1 MKTKAIVRIVIW
13 SLILIFLVCAIVWLV
28 ASHFLMYHE
37 ASRTVQGPVIHLHP
51 IDSGEQ
57 HISDDV
63 RDIAIHWVSGSITIE
78 PGDVSQLVIS
88 ESGGQK
94 APLVWTQYD
103 NHLQIDY
110 CENDLSLKDLSK
122 DLKIT
127 VPRDYRCRWLIVNS
141 ASGSLNVQNLTVD
154 DVIIS
159 GASGKSY
166 FDSCHVKNLNLNTA
180 SGDIHFSGTLETLE
194 CDAASA
200 SVYAVL
206 DNVPDSISVEG
217 MSGKL
222 DLTLPEDAGFSA
234 SMNSLT
240 GKFQSEFSTVS
251 HNGTHVCG
259 DGRCSISVDGVSG
272 DLIIRKGKTHHDENS
287 AESQLHQE
295 ADHQEAVHQEADH
308 HGSDHD

>member
-1 MKTKAIVRIVIW
+1 MKTNAIVRIILW
-13 SLILIFLVCAIVWLV
+13 SLILIFLVCTIVWMV
-28 ASHFLMYHE
+28 GRYFLMYHE
-37 ASRTVQGPVIHLHP
+37 PPRAVQEQVYLHP

-57 HISDDV
+57 LISDEV
-63 RDIAIHWVSGSITIE
+63 RDISINWVSGSITIE

-88 ESGGQK
+88 ESGGQR
-94 APLVWTQYD
+94 APFVSTQYD
-103 NHLQIDY
+103 NHLQIDF
-110 CENDLSLKDLSK
+110 CENDLSFNTLSK

-127 VPRDYRCRWLIVNS
+127 VPRDYCCRWLIVSS
-141 ASGSLNVQNLTVD
+141 ASGSLKVQNLTVD

-159 GASGKSY
+159 GASGKSH

-180 SGDIHFSGTLETLE
+180 SGDLHFSGTLETLD
-194 CDAASA
+194 CSAASA

-234 SMNSLT
+234 SMDSLT

-251 HNGTHVCG
+251 HDGIHVCG
-259 DGRCSISVDGVSG
+259 DGRCSISMEGVSG
-272 DLIIRKGKTHHDENS
+272 NVILRKGKTHHDENS
-287 AESQLHQE
+287 AQSPL
-295 ADHQEAVHQEADH
+295 HQEAVHQEEAH

>member
-1 MKTKAIVRIVIW
+1 MKTNAIVRIILW
-13 SLILIFLVCAIVWLV
+13 SLILIFLVCTIVWMV
-28 ASHFLMYHE
+28 GRYFLMYHE
-37 ASRTVQGPVIHLHP
+37 PPRAVQEQVTFHHP

-57 HISDDV
+57 LISDDV
-63 RDIAIHWVSGSITIE
+63 RDISINWVSGSITIE

-88 ESGGQK
+88 ESGGQR
-94 APLVWTQYD
+94 APFVSTQYD
-103 NHLQIDY
+103 NHLQIDF
-110 CENDLSLKDLSK
+110 CENDLSFNTLSK

-127 VPRDYRCRWLIVNS
+127 VPRDYCCRWLIVSS
-141 ASGSLNVQNLTVD
+141 ASGSLKVQNLTVD

-159 GASGKSY
+159 GASGKSH

-180 SGDIHFSGTLETLE
+180 SGDLHFSGTLETLE
-194 CDAASA
+194 CYAASA

-234 SMNSLT
+234 SMDSLT

-251 HNGTHVCG
+251 HDGIHVCG
-259 DGRCSISVDGVSG
+259 DGRCSISMEGVSG
-272 DLIIRKGKTHHDENS
+272 NVILRKGKTHHDENS
-287 AESQLHQE
+287 AQSPLHQE
-295 ADHQEAVHQEADH
+295 AGHQEEAH

>member
-1 MKTKAIVRIVIW
+1 MKANAIVRIVIW
-13 SLILIFLVCAIVWLV
+13 SLILIFLVCAVIWMVG
-28 ASHFLMYHE
+28 SHFLMYHE
-37 ASRTVQGPVIHLHP
+37 TSRAVQEQLTYFSP

-57 HISDDV
+57 HISDDIQ
-63 RDIAIHWVSGSITIE
+63 DISINWVSGSITIE

-94 APLVWTQYD
+94 APLVCMEYD
-103 NHLQIDY
+103 NHLEIDY
-110 CENDLSLKDLSK
+110 CENDLSLKNLSK

-127 VPRDYRCRWLIVNS
+127 VPRDFRCRWLMVNS
-141 ASGSLNVQNLTVD
+141 ASGSLKVQNLTVD

-159 GASGKSY
+159 GASGKSH

-194 CDAASA
+194 CNAASA
-200 SVYAVL
+200 SLYAVL

-240 GKFQSEFSTVS
+240 GKFKSEFSTVS

-272 DLIIRKGKTHHDENS
+272 DLIIRKGKTHHDESS
-287 AESQLHQE
+287 AESPL
-295 ADHQEAVHQEADH
+295 HQEAVHQEEAHHDDDH
-308 HGSDHD
+308 N